1 MGITKVGIANY
12 CGKNFYKL
20 IDSILKKLILFFK
33 TTKNKKLA
41 RAALSA
47 IYRSHR
53 TEPFLLKIQKQENF
67 IVHCNELISRNV
79 FLDGSFDFIKFEK
92 VVSIIKTNNDMT
104 TLVDIGANIG
114 TIAIPA
120 LTRHYF
126 KEVILIEPEEK
137 KFQILMANIYLNG
150 LIKKVTAHNIA
161 LTDEGNSS
169 LYLKINQDNNYGDH
183 RIFNSLAKS
192 DTLNEKNIRAV
203 RGETLDKV
211 APNLKKG
218 NALIWMDVQGHE
230 GIVLNGMKQS
240 IKKQIPM
247 VLEFTPSFIKDNN
260 SYDYFKLLLRYSV
273 VYDLNQEKIIP
284 IKFSETV
291 LKNLFDKYYQSKSIY
306 YTDLLFM

>member
-1 MGITKVGIANY
+1 MWITNY
-12 CGKNFYKL
+12 CSKNFYKL

-47 IYRSHR
+47 IYRTHQ
-53 TEPFLLKIQKQENF
+53 TEQFLLKIQKNENF
-67 IVHCNELISRNV
+67 IVHCDELISRHV
-79 FLDGSFDFIKFEK
+79 FLDGSFDFLKFEK
-92 VVSIIKTNNDMT
+92 VASIIKKNNDMT
-104 TLVDIGANIG
+104 TLVDVGANIG

-126 KEVILIEPEEK
+126 KEAILIEPEEK
-137 KFQILMANIYLNG
+137 NFQILMANIYLNG
-150 LIKKVTAHNIA
+150 LIKKATAHNIA
-161 LTDEGNSS
+161 LTDEDNSS
-169 LYLKINQDNNYGDH
+169 LYLEINQDNNYGDH
-183 RIFNSLAKS
+183 RIFNGLVTS

-247 VLEFTPSFIKDNN
+247 VLEFAPSFIKDNN
-260 SYDYFKLLLRYSV
+260 SYDYFKLLLRYSA
-273 VYDLNQEKIIP
+273 VYDLNEEKIIP
-284 IKFSETV
+284 IKFNETV

>member
-1 MGITKVGIANY
+1 MHIPHSK
-12 CGKNFYKL
+12 KFYRL
-20 IDSILKKLILFFK
+20 TERILKKLILFFK
-33 TTKNKKLA
+33 STKNQKLT

-47 IYRSHR
+47 IYLTHQK
-53 TEPFLLKIQKQENF
+53 EQFLLKTQKNENF
-67 IVHCNELISRNV
+67 IVHCDELISKEI
-79 FLDGSFDFIKFEK
+79 FLDGSFDFFKFEK

-104 TLVDIGANIG
+104 TLVDVGANIG

-126 KEVILIEPEEK
+126 KEAILIEPEEK
-137 KFQILMANIYLNG
+137 NFQILMANIYLNG

-161 LTDEGNSS
+161 LTHEDNSS
-169 LYLKINQDNNYGDH
+169 LYLKINQDSNYGDH
-183 RIFNSLAKS
+183 RILNEFVTS

-203 RGETLDKV
+203 RGERLDKV

-218 NALIWMDVQGHE
+218 NSLIWMDVQGHE
-230 GIVLNGMKQS
+230 GIVLNGAKQS
-240 IKKQIPM
+240 IEKKIPM

-273 VYDLNQEKIIP
+273 VYDLNEEKITP

-291 LKNLFDKYYQSKSIY
+291 LKNLFDKYYQSKSIDF
-306 YTDLLFM
+306 TDLLFM

>member
-1 MGITKVGIANY
+1 MHIPHSTK
-12 CGKNFYKL
+12 FYRL
-20 IDSILKKLILFFK
+20 TEIILKKLILFFK
-33 TTKNKKLA
+33 STKNQKL
-41 RAALSA
+41 RRRALSA
-47 IYRSHR
+47 IYNTHKK
-53 TEPFLLKIQKQENF
+53 EKFLLKIQENENF
-67 IVHCNELISRNV
+67 IVHCDELISKQI
-79 FLDGSFDFIKFEK
+79 FLEGSFDFFKFEK

-104 TLVDIGANIG
+104 TLVDDGANIG
-114 TIAIPA
+114 SIAIPA

-126 KEVILIEPEEK
+126 KEAIVIEPEEK
-137 KFQILMANIYLNG
+137 NFQILMANIYLNG

-161 LTDEGNSS
+161 LTDEDNSS
-169 LYLKINQDNNYGDH
+169 LYLEINQDNNYGGH
-183 RIFNSLAKS
+183 RIFNSLVKS
-192 DTLNEKNIRAV
+192 DTLNEKNIRTV

-240 IKKQIPM
+240 IEKQIPM
-247 VLEFTPSFIKDNN
+247 VLEFAPSFIKDNN

-273 VYDLNQEKIIP
+273 VYDLNEEKITP

>member
-1 MGITKVGIANY
+1 MHIPHSK
-12 CGKNFYKL
+12 KFYRL
-20 IDSILKKLILFFK
+20 IESILKKLILFFK
-33 TTKNKKLA
+33 STKNQKLT

-47 IYRSHR
+47 IYRTHQK
-53 TEPFLLKIQKQENF
+53 EQFLLKTQKNENF
-67 IVHCNELISRNV
+67 IVHCDELISKEI
-79 FLDGSFDFIKFEK
+79 FLNGSFDFFKFEI

-104 TLVDIGANIG
+104 TLIDIGANIG

-126 KEVILIEPEEK
+126 KEAILIEPEEK
-137 KFQILMANIYLNG
+137 NFQILMANIYLNG

-161 LTDEGNSS
+161 LTDEDNSS
-169 LYLKINQDNNYGDH
+169 LYLEINQDNNYGDH
-183 RIFNSLAKS
+183 RIFNGLVTS

-203 RGETLDKV
+203 RGETLDLV

-240 IKKQIPM
+240 IEKQIPM

-273 VYDLNQEKIIP
+273 VYDLNEEKITP

-291 LKNLFDKYYQSKSIY
+291 LKNLVDKYYQPKSINY
-306 YTDLLFM
+306 FGTDLLFM

>member
-1 MGITKVGIANY
+1 MHIPHSK
-12 CGKNFYKL
+12 KFYRL
-20 IDSILKKLILFFK
+20 IEIILKKLILFFK
-33 TTKNKKLA
+33 STKNQKL
-41 RAALSA
+41 RRRALSA
-47 IYRSHR
+47 IYKTHKK
-53 TEPFLLKIQKQENF
+53 EKFLLKIQENENF
-67 IVHCNELISRNV
+67 IVHCDELISKQI
-79 FLDGSFDFIKFEK
+79 FLDGSFDFFKFEK

-104 TLVDIGANIG
+104 TLVDVGANIG
-114 TIAIPA
+114 SIAIPA

-126 KEVILIEPEEK
+126 KEAILIEPEEK
-137 KFQILMANIYLNG
+137 NFQILMANIYLNG
-150 LIKKVTAHNIA
+150 LIKKVTALNIA
-161 LTDEGNSS
+161 LTDEDNSS
-169 LYLKINQDNNYGDH
+169 LYLEINQDINYGDH
-183 RIFNSLAKS
+183 RIFNGLVTS

-203 RGETLDKV
+203 RGERLDKV

-273 VYDLNQEKIIP
+273 VYDLNEEKITP

-291 LKNLFDKYYQSKSIY
+291 LKNLFDKYYQSKSIDC
-306 YTDLLFM
+306 TDLLFM